1 MFSLIGAK
9 RLAIG
14 IAALAL
20 STGAVMASEHW
31 PDLPVGIKNGAAAR
45 IGNMA
50 YVGLGSAGTDFYALD
65 LNNPSKGWVKRANF
79 IGPAT
84 NGAAMAAA
92 GGKIFAFS
100 GNGKAT
106 PDAKSAIIFDT
117 AYVYDP
123 GSDGW
128 SKLDTQT
135 PVGLSGAKA
144 VGLADGRIAIFG
156 GYNKEL
162 FDKYLADVGAIDKD
176 KEPEAYRKLVVS
188 YMGMKPEA
196 YRWNDEV
203 LVYNPAG
210 NNWGSL
216 GANPFLPN
224 CDPAMAAMGEGDFLL
239 VSGEIKPGLRTPEAK
254 LVKIR
259 DGAAHW
265 QKVSDLPPL
274 SGSEPQEGVAG
285 AYAGKAG
292 DDVLV
297 AGGANFKGAQANA
310 AAGKWFAHDGLA
322 KSWRDDVYAFDGKG
336 WKVAG
341 KLPRGLAYGAAF
353 DAPGGLLIV
362 GGEDGDGKARKEV
375 FLLKWDG
382 KALSVEN

>member
-1 MFSLIGAK
+1 MFSLIRAK

-14 IAALAL
+14 IAALAW

-106 PDAKSAIIFDT
+106 PDAKSPIIFDT

-135 PVGLSGAKA
+135 PVGLSGANA

-176 KEPEAYRKLVVS
+176 KEPEAYRNLVDS

-203 LVYNPAG
+203 LVYDPAG

-224 CDPAMAAMGEGDFLL
+224 CDPAMATMGEGDFLL

-322 KSWRDDVYAFDGKG
+322 KSWRDDVYAFDGKD

-353 DAPGGLLIV
+353 DAPGGLLVV
-362 GGEDGDGKARKEV
+362 GGEDRDGKARKEV

>member
-1 MFSLIGAK
+1 
-9 RLAIG
+9 
-14 IAALAL
+14 
-20 STGAVMASEHW
+20 MASEHW

-106 PDAKSAIIFDT
+106 PDAKSPIIFDT

-176 KEPEAYRKLVVS
+176 KEPEAYRKLVDS

-203 LVYNPAG
+203 LVYDPAG

-224 CDPAMAAMGEGDFLL
+224 CDPAMATMGEGDFLL

-274 SGSEPQEGVAG
+274 SGSEPQEEWLAPMPERLAMMCLSLVERISRVHRPMLRLENGLRMTALR
-285 AYAGKAG
+285 KAG
-292 DDVLV
+292 VMMSMLLMARTGRWPASCRAVWPMAQPSMRRAVFWSWAVKIETARPARRFSSSNGMARPSRSKTDFAVERALPSIP
-297 AGGANFKGAQANA
+297 FKPE
-310 AAGKWFAHDGLA
+310 
-322 KSWRDDVYAFDGKG
+322 AF
-336 WKVAG
+336 
-341 KLPRGLAYGAAF
+341 F
-353 DAPGGLLIV
+353 
-362 GGEDGDGKARKEV
+362 
-375 FLLKWDG
+375 F
-382 KALSVEN
+382 